1 MSLAP
6 LLILERLDL
15 VLLALNLA
23 LLLLNLRLGLSLFGL
38 PILHRIANQSAA
50 EQAQTT
56 PDGRSGAGIA
66 REGADYRTGRRA
78 TGRAVD
84 GTFLARGKRL
94 SRARAEQEG
103 GGHEHCRDRR
113 PHALRGG

>member
-23 LLLLNLRLGLSLFGL
+23 LLLLNLRLSLSLFGL
-38 PILHRIANQSAA
+38 PILHRIANQGAA
-50 EQAQTT
+50 EQAQTA

-66 REGADYRTGRRA
+66 GEGADYRTGRRA
-78 TGRAVD
+78 AGCAVD
-84 GTFLARGKRL
+84 GAL
-94 SRARAEQEG
+94 SREWKVAVRS
-103 GGHEHCRDRR
+103 RR
-113 PHALRGG
+113 

>member
-23 LLLLNLRLGLSLFGL
+23 LLLLNLRLSLSLLGF
-38 PILHRIANQSAA
+38 PILHRIANQGPA

-56 PDGRSGAGIA
+56 SDGRSGAGIA
-66 REGADYRTGRRA
+66 GEGANYRTSRRA
-78 TGRAVD
+78 AGRAID
-84 GTFLARGKRL
+84 GALLTRGKRL
-94 SRARAEQEG
+94 SGAGAE
-103 GGHEHCRDRR
+103 
-113 PHALRGG
+113 